1 MSSPIVE
8 SSQAATGTVARPV
21 RIQFTYWQGVG
32 RRLTRDPISMVCAG
46 ILVLLI
52 LAAIFAP
59 LIAPMDPYKSSILN
73 RLKPFGTPGYLLGTD
88 ELGRDMLSRLI
99 YGGRISLLMGLLP
112 ITVATF
118 CGSILGIVAGFFGGK
133 TNMVIMRITDVFFA
147 FPSVLL
153 AVGIAGALG
162 AGPVNVLVSLS
173 LVFTPP
179 ITRVAEAATIQIRNQ
194 DFIEAGAR
202 YRRVRAAHYRR
213 SRPDQRNKPD
223 THLCVQPDRRFHRPR
238 RRIVL
243 PGVWSCAAN
252 GRLGTYVEYAASV
265 DLPCAGYLYHA
276 WNIDPD
282 RLHLFQSAERWFADV
297 HGSETMN
304 DEAAETA
311 QRTEFFTGQQDHGAE
326 DRRALDVQDL
336 TKHFRLRGGPIG
348 GKRAYVQ
355 AVDRI
360 SFSVSRGETLG
371 IVGESGCGKST
382 TARLLMRLIEPDEGR
397 MLLDGQAVGGAHGI
411 SIRKLR
417 HQVQMVFQDSY
428 ASLNPRHTA
437 TEEVSFGLIAQGVA
451 RSEAQRRANDMLDLV
466 GLEPGV
472 FADRYP
478 HELSGGQRQRV
489 NVARAL
495 YHRAECLT
503 HVGDSQAVRSLT
515 QCGEPMRFAMAA
527 PIDLRNDFDSVS
539 LRRLAKRTRDATQSR
554 RLLALAEV
562 YDGGSRTDASRIG
575 GVGLQIIRDW
585 VLRFNARGP
594 DGLVDGKSPGA
605 PSKLNADHRR
615 ALAEVVEAGPVP
627 AVDGVVRWR
636 RKDLA
641 RWLLETFAI
650 SLDETTVGRELKA
663 LGFAKISARP
673 RHYAQNELAVEAF
686 KKNFPAELAKIRA
699 RLPKGV
705 EIELWWQDEAR
716 IGQKN
721 KLTRRWA
728 RRGTRPRAPRD
739 QRTEWAYIFGAIC
752 PAKGKGAGLV
762 MPWCDTDAMAAHL
775 IEISAAVD
783 PGAHAVLIVDQA
795 GWHLTPKLAIPDNI
809 TVLALPPRSP
819 ELNPVENV
827 WQFMRD
833 NWLSNRIFKSYED
846 IVALCCQA
854 WNNLIDQPWKIMSL
868 GMRKWAHGF

>member
-1 MSSPIVE
+1 MRERKGRTLPFVFDHESDSLATIVMGRPTNPICNPSASITRSGLRTRTFAQTKRSPCHLSVAAPGFSAVE
-8 SSQAATGTVARPV
+8 RV
-21 RIQFTYWQGVG
+21 
-32 RRLTRDPISMVCAG
+32 
-46 ILVLLI
+46 
-52 LAAIFAP
+52 LAARYNT
-59 LIAPMDPYKSSILN
+59 LI
-73 RLKPFGTPGYLLGTD
+73 
-88 ELGRDMLSRLI
+88 
-99 YGGRISLLMGLLP
+99 
-112 ITVATF
+112 
-118 CGSILGIVAGFFGGK
+118 GI
-133 TNMVIMRITDVFFA
+133 I
-147 FPSVLL
+147 
-153 AVGIAGALG
+153 
-162 AGPVNVLVSLS
+162 
-173 LVFTPP
+173 
-179 ITRVAEAATIQIRNQ
+179 
-194 DFIEAGAR
+194 
-202 YRRVRAAHYRR
+202 
-213 SRPDQRNKPD
+213 
-223 THLCVQPDRRFHRPR
+223 
-238 RRIVL
+238 
-243 PGVWSCAAN
+243 
-252 GRLGTYVEYAASV
+252 
-265 DLPCAGYLYHA
+265 
-276 WNIDPD
+276 
-282 RLHLFQSAERWFADV
+282 
-297 HGSETMN
+297 
-304 DEAAETA
+304 
-311 QRTEFFTGQQDHGAE
+311 
-326 DRRALDVQDL
+326 
-336 TKHFRLRGGPIG
+336 
-348 GKRAYVQ
+348 
-355 AVDRI
+355 
-360 SFSVSRGETLG
+360 
-371 IVGESGCGKST
+371 
-382 TARLLMRLIEPDEGR
+382 
-397 MLLDGQAVGGAHGI
+397 
-411 SIRKLR
+411 
-417 HQVQMVFQDSY
+417 
-428 ASLNPRHTA
+428 
-437 TEEVSFGLIAQGVA
+437 
-451 RSEAQRRANDMLDLV
+451 
-466 GLEPGV
+466 
-472 FADRYP
+472 
-478 HELSGGQRQRV
+478 
-489 NVARAL
+489 
-495 YHRAECLT
+495 
-503 HVGDSQAVRSLT
+503 
-515 QCGEPMRFAMAA
+515 
-527 PIDLRNDFDSVS
+527 
-539 LRRLAKRTRDATQSR
+539 
-554 RLLALAEV
+554 
-562 YDGGSRTDASRIG
+562 
-575 GVGLQIIRDW
+575 W

>member
-1 MSSPIVE
+1 
-8 SSQAATGTVARPV
+8 
-21 RIQFTYWQGVG
+21 
-32 RRLTRDPISMVCAG
+32 
-46 ILVLLI
+46 
-52 LAAIFAP
+52 
-59 LIAPMDPYKSSILN
+59 
-73 RLKPFGTPGYLLGTD
+73 
-88 ELGRDMLSRLI
+88 
-99 YGGRISLLMGLLP
+99 
-112 ITVATF
+112 
-118 CGSILGIVAGFFGGK
+118 
-133 TNMVIMRITDVFFA
+133 
-147 FPSVLL
+147 
-153 AVGIAGALG
+153 
-162 AGPVNVLVSLS
+162 
-173 LVFTPP
+173 
-179 ITRVAEAATIQIRNQ
+179 
-194 DFIEAGAR
+194 
-202 YRRVRAAHYRR
+202 
-213 SRPDQRNKPD
+213 
-223 THLCVQPDRRFHRPR
+223 
-238 RRIVL
+238 
-243 PGVWSCAAN
+243 
-252 GRLGTYVEYAASV
+252 
-265 DLPCAGYLYHA
+265 
-276 WNIDPD
+276 
-282 RLHLFQSAERWFADV
+282 
-297 HGSETMN
+297 
-304 DEAAETA
+304 
-311 QRTEFFTGQQDHGAE
+311 
-326 DRRALDVQDL
+326 
-336 TKHFRLRGGPIG
+336 
-348 GKRAYVQ
+348 
-355 AVDRI
+355 
-360 SFSVSRGETLG
+360 
-371 IVGESGCGKST
+371 
-382 TARLLMRLIEPDEGR
+382 
-397 MLLDGQAVGGAHGI
+397 
-411 SIRKLR
+411 
-417 HQVQMVFQDSY
+417 
-428 ASLNPRHTA
+428 
-437 TEEVSFGLIAQGVA
+437 
-451 RSEAQRRANDMLDLV
+451 
-466 GLEPGV
+466 
-472 FADRYP
+472 
-478 HELSGGQRQRV
+478 
-489 NVARAL
+489 
-495 YHRAECLT
+495 
-503 HVGDSQAVRSLT
+503 
-515 QCGEPMRFAMAA
+515 MAA

-615 ALAEVVEAGPVP
+615 ALAAQGPG
-627 AVDGVVRWR
+627 AVALGDVRH
-636 RKDLA
+636 LA
-641 RWLLETFAI
+641 RR
-650 SLDETTVGRELKA
+650 DHGRARVEGARLRQD
-663 LGFAKISARP
+663 LGAAAPLRAKRAGR
-673 RHYAQNELAVEAF
+673 RGF